1 MRGSPPAIET
11 IGAPHS
17 STAATACSTGM
28 RCFSTDAGCW
38 ILPQP
43 AHLRLQANSGSSSMI
58 SGYFSTLLIFCFIR
72 YVPSFTVRWSGMAMS
87 CCLRIPALA
96 PRRPVCQLGHAICLE
111 HTACMSHDV
120 CMPAKPQPRRAEHA
134 SDTRAA
140 LVAAARRLF
149 AAHGYD
155 GTGTEQIVADAR
167 VTRGA
172 LYHHFRDKA
181 DLFRAVM
188 AEAAGSIAQRLI
200 DEQLALEAPSP
211 LAEIQEGISAFLDV
225 CVGGDFQR
233 IVLVDGPRVL
243 GSDAWEEL
251 VERYGRGILE
261 EWLNRCVEAGDLA
274 AVPVPAL
281 ARLLIAMLTEASLA
295 IARSATPSET
305 RAEFGI
311 VLDRMLT
318 GLRP

>member
-1 MRGSPPAIET
+1 
-11 IGAPHS
+11 
-17 STAATACSTGM
+17 
-28 RCFSTDAGCW
+28 
-38 ILPQP
+38 
-43 AHLRLQANSGSSSMI
+43 
-58 SGYFSTLLIFCFIR
+58 
-72 YVPSFTVRWSGMAMS
+72 
-87 CCLRIPALA
+87 
-96 PRRPVCQLGHAICLE
+96 
-111 HTACMSHDV
+111 
-120 CMPAKPQPRRAEHA
+120 MPAEPQPRRLEHS

-140 LVAAARRLF
+140 LIAAARRLF
-149 AAHGYD
+149 AAQGYD

-188 AEAAGSIAQRLI
+188 AEAAGSVAQQLI
-200 DEQLALEAPSP
+200 DEQLATESSSP
-211 LAEIQEGISAFLDV
+211 LAEIQEGVSAFLDV
-225 CVGGDFQR
+225 CLGGDFQR

-243 GSDAWEEL
+243 GAEAWEDL

-261 EWLNRCVEAGDLA
+261 EWLNRAVQAGDLE
-274 AVPVPAL
+274 AVPVRAL

-295 IARSATPSET
+295 IARSASPAQT
-305 RAEFGI
+305 RAELGI

>member
-1 MRGSPPAIET
+1 
-11 IGAPHS
+11 
-17 STAATACSTGM
+17 
-28 RCFSTDAGCW
+28 
-38 ILPQP
+38 
-43 AHLRLQANSGSSSMI
+43 
-58 SGYFSTLLIFCFIR
+58 
-72 YVPSFTVRWSGMAMS
+72 
-87 CCLRIPALA
+87 
-96 PRRPVCQLGHAICLE
+96 
-111 HTACMSHDV
+111 
-120 CMPAKPQPRRAEHA
+120 MPAKPQPRHTEHA
-134 SDTRAA
+134 SDTRSA
-140 LVAAARRLF
+140 LVASARRLF

-155 GTGTEQIVADAR
+155 GTGTEQIVTDAR

-188 AEAAGSIAQRLI
+188 AEAAGSVAQQLI
-200 DEQLALEAPSP
+200 DEQLASEALSP
-211 LAEIQEGISAFLDV
+211 LAEIQKGISAFLDV

-261 EWLNRCVEAGDLA
+261 EWLDRCVEAGDLE
-274 AVPVPAL
+274 AVPVRAL

-295 IARSATPSET
+295 IGRSATPAET
-305 RAEFGI
+305 RAELGI

-318 GLRP
+318 GLRPSPAPARSGGRADPVVRPPPD